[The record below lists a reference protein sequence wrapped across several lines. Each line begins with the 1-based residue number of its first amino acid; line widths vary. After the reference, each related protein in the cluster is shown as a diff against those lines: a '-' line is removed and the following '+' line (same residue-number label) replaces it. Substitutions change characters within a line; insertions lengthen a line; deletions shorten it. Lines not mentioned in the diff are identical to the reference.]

1 MTWVELIL
9 FGENWEFQIRE
20 RNHSNCTTPG
30 HWKYRKVVESLPV
43 DWWISSTLAS
53 QV

>member
-1 MTWVELIL
+1 LEKIGNFKYEKETIATAE
-9 FGENWEFQIRE
+9 
-20 RNHSNCTTPG
+20 TPG
-30 HWKYRKVVESLPV
+30 HRKYRKVVESLPV